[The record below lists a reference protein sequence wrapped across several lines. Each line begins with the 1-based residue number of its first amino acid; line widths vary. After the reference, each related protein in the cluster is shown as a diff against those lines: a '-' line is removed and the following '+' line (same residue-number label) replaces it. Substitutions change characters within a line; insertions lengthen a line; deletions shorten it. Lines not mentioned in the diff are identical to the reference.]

1 VWGRVSVSS
10 EGLEKIRMSV
20 AVLAG
25 LFVFAAGLGSF
36 LSPCVLPLVPGY
48 LSMLSGVGVE
58 QLREDES
65 GTSKLLPP
73 ALAFVIGLSSVFI
86 TMGAT
91 ASAVGHFLLQ
101 HRNLLAPVAG
111 ALIILFGL
119 HLIGVLIKMSVR
131 VGLIVGVAL
140 VAIGLFLNFRTGPE
154 MVIKP
159 VHFYAASLIFLF
171 GPPMSR
177 WLNRDV
183 HMRDVGG
190 KSPGI
195 VSGFLLG
202 FAFALGWT
210 PCIGPIL
217 TTVLAIAA
225 SRGSVKDGV
234 ILLTLYSAGLS
245 IPFLLTAVGVGRFM
259 KFYQK
264 FRRHLHT
271 VEVCSGVLLL
281 LIGALIFTN
290 GLTMVS
296 AKLNGGSLDV
306 WLEKIMPA
314 SVQVWFKTSANP
326 GDVNPKADTSNLQS
340 APAVT
345 FKDLQGGQVDLS
357 SYKGKVV
364 LLNFWATWCEPC
376 RGEIPVLIGLQDKY
390 ASKGFT
396 MLGASMDD
404 DGAKAVDPFIHDNH
418 FNVGGKEEQMD
429 YPIVLGSDA
438 ITDKFGGLLGMPTSY
453 LISRDGKIVKKY
465 IGVVNEAQITK
476 DVESQ
481 L

>member
-1 VWGRVSVSS
+1 
-10 EGLEKIRMSV
+10 MSV

-48 LSMLSGVGVE
+48 LSMLSGVGVD
-58 QLREDES
+58 QLREGETA
-65 GTSKLLPP
+65 TSKLLAP
-73 ALAFVIGLSSVFI
+73 ALAFVIGLSAVFI

-101 HRNLLAPVAG
+101 HRNLLAPIAG

-131 VGLIVGVAL
+131 VGLIVGIAL
-140 VAIGLFLNFRTGPE
+140 VAIGLFLNFRTGAE
-154 MVIKP
+154 MVVKP
-159 VHFYAASLIFLF
+159 VHFYAASLIFLL

-225 SRGSVKDGV
+225 ARGSVRDGV

-271 VEVCSGVLLL
+271 VEVCSGILLL

-296 AKLNGGSLDV
+296 SHLNGGSLDV
-306 WLEKIMPA
+306 LLEKVMPA
-314 SVQVWFKTSANP
+314 SVKQYLNS
-326 GDVNPKADTSNLQS
+326 GVNAGTESPKADANLE
-340 APAVT
+340 PEPNVT
-345 FKDLQGGQVDLS
+345 FKNLEGGDVALS
-357 SYKGKVV
+357 SLKGKVV

-376 RGEIPVLIGLQDKY
+376 RGEIPVLIGLQQQY
-390 ASKGFT
+390 SGKGFT

-404 DGAKAVDPFIHDNH
+404 DPTKVVPQFVKANEFKVD
-418 FNVGGKEEQMD
+418 GKDETMN
-429 YPIVLGSDA
+429 YPIVAGSDA
-438 ITDKFGGLLGMPTSY
+438 ITDQFGGLLGMPTSY
-453 LISRDGKIVKKY
+453 LISRDGKIVKRY
-465 IGVVNEAQITK
+465 IGVVNPAQITK
-476 DVESQ
+476 DIESQ

>member
-1 VWGRVSVSS
+1 
-10 EGLEKIRMSV
+10 MAV

-48 LSMLSGVGVE
+48 LSMLSGVGVDKLKE
-58 QLREDES
+58 GEGET
-65 GTSKLLPP
+65 GKLLTA
-73 ALAFVIGLSSVFI
+73 ALAFVVGLSAVFI

-91 ASAVGHFLLQ
+91 ASAVGQFLLQ
-101 HRNLLAPVAG
+101 HRNLLAPIAG

-119 HLIGVLIKMSVR
+119 HLIGWLIKIPVR
-131 VGLIVGVAL
+131 VGLMVGIAL
-140 VAIGLFLNFRTGPE
+140 VALGSLLFLPAAAHLI
-154 MVIKP
+154 VQP
-159 VHFYAASLIFLF
+159 VHVYAIALVFLF
-171 GPPMSR
+171 GPPLTR

-190 KSPGI
+190 KNPGI

-225 SRGSVKDGV
+225 SRGSVRDGV
-234 ILLTLYSAGLS
+234 ILLALYSAGLA

-264 FRRHLHT
+264 FRKHLHT

-281 LIGALIFTN
+281 LIGGLIFTN
-290 GLTMVS
+290 GLTLISGHLSGASGETV
-296 AKLNGGSLDV
+296 
-306 WLEKIMPA
+306 LERWMPA
-314 SVQVWFKTSANP
+314 SVRAWLEKGGSPTTVNAN
-326 GDVNPKADTSNLQS
+326 ANLQ
-340 APAVT
+340 AEPDIT
-345 FKDLQGGQVDLS
+345 FKNLEGADVSLS
-357 SYKGKVV
+357 SLKGKVV

-376 RGEIPVLIGLQDKY
+376 RSEIPVLIGLQDKY
-390 ASKGFT
+390 SSKGFT
-396 MLGASMDD
+396 MLGASMDE
-404 DGAKAVDPFIHDNH
+404 DGVKAIDPFIHTTQ
-418 FNVGGKEEQMD
+418 FNVGGQQRLMD
-429 YPIVLGSDA
+429 YPIVLGTDA

-465 IGVVNEAQITK
+465 IGVVNEQQVIK

>member
-1 VWGRVSVSS
+1 
-10 EGLEKIRMSV
+10 MSV

-25 LFVFAAGLGSF
+25 LFVFAAGLVSF

-48 LSMLSGVGVE
+48 LSMLSGVGVD
-58 QLREDES
+58 QLKEGET

-73 ALAFVIGLSSVFI
+73 ALAFVIGLSAVFI

-101 HRNLLAPVAG
+101 HKNLLAPIAG

-131 VGLIVGVAL
+131 VGLIVGIVL
-140 VAIGLFLNFRTGPE
+140 VAIGLFLNFGTHAE
-154 MVIKP
+154 MAIKP
-159 VHFYAASLIFLF
+159 VHLYAASLIFLF

-190 KSPGI
+190 KTPGI

-217 TTVLAIAA
+217 TTVLAVAA
-225 SRGSVKDGV
+225 SRGSVRDGV

-296 AKLNGGSLDV
+296 SRVSGASLDV
-306 WLEKIMPA
+306 WLEKIMPP
-314 SVQVWFKTSANP
+314 SVKKWFETTTNP
-326 GDVNPKADTSNLQS
+326 GGGSPKIDANLQ
-340 APAVT
+340 PEPNVT
-345 FKDLQGGQVDLS
+345 FKNLEGGDVALS
-357 SYKGKVV
+357 SLKGKVV

-376 RGEIPVLIGLQDKY
+376 RGEIPVLISLQQEY
-390 ASKGFT
+390 SSKGFT

-404 DGAKAVDPFIHDNH
+404 DPTKVVPQFVKTNEFKVD
-418 FNVGGKEEQMD
+418 GKDETMN
-429 YPIVLGSDA
+429 YPLVAGSDA
-438 ITDKFGGLLGMPTSY
+438 ITDKFGGLLGMPTSF
-453 LISRDGKIVKKY
+453 LISRDGKIVKRY
-465 IGVVNEAQITK
+465 IGVVDPTQITK
-476 DVESQ
+476 DIESQ